1 MMNKIMQMRMEMR
14 DEVKKVI
21 ANKADVIDDLIT
33 DRYMKDPDSYVN
45 IKVTD
50 IADALGVS
58 KYSVQNNIDL
68 IQTVIIEKFGY
79 IVVPFVDDDFDIV
92 ISLGIRF

>member
-1 MMNKIMQMRMEMR
+1 MNKIMQIRMEMR

-21 ANKADVIDDLIT
+21 ANKADAIDDLIT
-33 DRYMKDPDSYVN
+33 DRYMKDPNLYVN
-45 IKVTD
+45 INVTD

>member
-1 MMNKIMQMRMEMR
+1 MNKIMQMRMEMR

-21 ANKADVIDDLIT
+21 ANKADAIDDLIT
-33 DRYMKDPDSYVN
+33 DRYMKDPNSYVN
-45 IKVTD
+45 INVTD

-79 IVVPFVDDDFDIV
+79 IVVPFVDDDFDFV

>member
-1 MMNKIMQMRMEMR
+1 MNKIMQMRMEMR

-21 ANKADVIDDLIT
+21 ANKADAIDDLIT
-33 DRYMKDPDSYVN
+33 DRYMKDPDLYVN
-45 IKVTD
+45 INVTD

-68 IQTVIIEKFGY
+68 VQTVIIEKFGY
-79 IVVPFVDDDFDIV
+79 IVVPYVDDDYDIV
-92 ISLGIRF
+92 TALGIKF

>member
-1 MMNKIMQMRMEMR
+1 MNKIMQMRMEMR

-21 ANKADVIDDLIT
+21 ANKADAIDDLIT
-33 DRYMKDPDSYVN
+33 DRYMKDPNSYVN

-50 IADALGVS
+50 ISDALGVS

-79 IVVPFVDDDFDIV
+79 IVVPFVDDDFDII

>member
-1 MMNKIMQMRMEMR
+1 MNKIMQMRMEMR

-33 DRYMKDPDSYVN
+33 DRYMKDPNSYVN
-45 IKVTD
+45 INVTD

>member
-1 MMNKIMQMRMEMR
+1 MNKIMQMRMEMR

-21 ANKADVIDDLIT
+21 ANKADAIDDLIT
-33 DRYMKDPDSYVN
+33 DRYMKDPNLYVN
-45 IKVTD
+45 IDVTD

>member
-1 MMNKIMQMRMEMR
+1 MNKIMQMRMEMR

-21 ANKADVIDDLIT
+21 ANKADAIDDLIT
-33 DRYMKDPDSYVN
+33 DCYMKDPNSYVN
-45 IKVTD
+45 INVTD

>member
-1 MMNKIMQMRMEMR
+1 MNKIMQTRMEMR

-33 DRYMKDPDSYVN
+33 DRYMKDPNSYVN
-45 IKVTD
+45 INVTD

>member
-1 MMNKIMQMRMEMR
+1 MNKIMQMRMEMR

-21 ANKADVIDDLIT
+21 ANKADAIDDLIT
-33 DRYMKDPDSYVN
+33 DRYMKDPNSYVN
-45 IKVTD
+45 INVTD

-79 IVVPFVDDDFDIV
+79 IVVPFVDFDIV

>member
-1 MMNKIMQMRMEMR
+1 MNKIMQMRMEMR

-21 ANKADVIDDLIT
+21 ANKADAIDDLIT
-33 DRYMKDPDSYVN
+33 DRYMKDPNVYIN
-45 IKVTD
+45 INVTD

-92 ISLGIRF
+92 ISLGIKF

>member
-1 MMNKIMQMRMEMR
+1 MNKIMQMRMEMR

-21 ANKADVIDDLIT
+21 ANKADAIDDLIT
-33 DRYMKDPDSYVN
+33 DRYMKDPNSYVN
-45 IKVTD
+45 INVID

>member
-1 MMNKIMQMRMEMR
+1 MNKIMQMRMEMR

-33 DRYMKDPDSYVN
+33 DRYMKDPNSYVN
-45 IKVTD
+45 INVTD

-68 IQTVIIEKFGY
+68 IQTVIIEKIGY

>member
-1 MMNKIMQMRMEMR
+1 MNKIMQMRMEMR

-21 ANKADVIDDLIT
+21 ANKADAIDDLIT
-33 DRYMKDPDSYVN
+33 DRYMKDPNLYVN
-45 IKVTD
+45 INVTD

-79 IVVPFVDDDFDIV
+79 IVVPFIDDDFDIV

>member
-1 MMNKIMQMRMEMR
+1 MNKIMQMRMEMR

-21 ANKADVIDDLIT
+21 ANNADGIDDLIT
-33 DRYMKDPDSYVN
+33 DRYMKDPNSYVN
-45 IKVTD
+45 ITVTD

-92 ISLGIRF
+92 TVLGIRF

>member
-1 MMNKIMQMRMEMR
+1 MNKIMQMRMEMR
-14 DEVKKVI
+14 DEVKKSI
-21 ANKADVIDDLIT
+21 ANKADGIDDLIT

-68 IQTVIIEKFGY
+68 VQTVIIEKFGY

>member
-1 MMNKIMQMRMEMR
+1 MNKIMQMRMEMR

-21 ANKADVIDDLIT
+21 ANKADAIDDLIT
-33 DRYMKDPDSYVN
+33 DRYMKDPNSYVN
-45 IKVTD
+45 INVTD

-79 IVVPFVDDDFDIV
+79 IVVPFVDDDSDVV

>member
-1 MMNKIMQMRMEMR
+1 MNKIMQMRMEMR

-21 ANKADVIDDLIT
+21 ANKADAIDDLIT
-33 DRYMKDPDSYVN
+33 DHYMKDPNSYVN
-45 IKVTD
+45 INVTD

>member
-1 MMNKIMQMRMEMR
+1 MNKIMQMRMEMR

-21 ANKADVIDDLIT
+21 ANKADAIDDLIT
-33 DRYMKDPDSYVN
+33 DHYMKDPNSYVN
-45 IKVTD
+45 INVTD

-79 IVVPFVDDDFDIV
+79 IVVPFVDDDYDIV
-92 ISLGIRF
+92 TALGIRF

>member
-1 MMNKIMQMRMEMR
+1 MNKIMQMRMEMR

-33 DRYMKDPDSYVN
+33 DRYMKDPNAYVN
-45 IKVTD
+45 INVTD

>member
-1 MMNKIMQMRMEMR
+1 MNKIMQMRMEMR

-21 ANKADVIDDLIT
+21 ANKADAIDDLIT
-33 DRYMKDPDSYVN
+33 DRYMKDPNLYVN
-45 IKVTD
+45 INVTD

-92 ISLGIRF
+92 ITLGIRF

>member
-1 MMNKIMQMRMEMR
+1 MNKIMQIRMEMR

-33 DRYMKDPDSYVN
+33 DRYMKDPNLYVN
-45 IKVTD
+45 INVTD

>member
-1 MMNKIMQMRMEMR
+1 MNKIMQMRMEMR
-14 DEVKKVI
+14 DEVKKVT
-21 ANKADVIDDLIT
+21 ANKADAIDDLIT
-33 DRYMKDPDSYVN
+33 DRYIKDPNLYVN
-45 IKVTD
+45 INVTD

-58 KYSVQNNIDL
+58 KYSVQNNMDL

>member
-1 MMNKIMQMRMEMR
+1 MNKIMQMRMEMR

-21 ANKADVIDDLIT
+21 ANKADAIDDLIT
-33 DRYMKDPDSYVN
+33 DHYMKDPNAYVN
-45 IKVTD
+45 INVTD

>member
-1 MMNKIMQMRMEMR
+1 MNKIMQMRMGMR

-21 ANKADVIDDLIT
+21 ANKADAIDDLIT
-33 DRYMKDPDSYVN
+33 DRYMKDPNSYVN

>member
-1 MMNKIMQMRMEMR
+1 MNKIMQMRMEMR

-21 ANKADVIDDLIT
+21 ANKADAIDDLIT
-33 DRYMKDPDSYVN
+33 DRYMKDPNLYVN
-45 IKVTD
+45 INVTD